1 MVDGTSMTS
10 SGSSSKCA
18 QVVLHV
24 CTAVWTQWI
33 RIRKAGAGVLK
44 SDMPKQ
50 RIRTDACYIE
60 KTDIVSY
67 HKIFVSKNRRFPLL
81 HNGLTVFHRLTK

>member
-50 RIRTDACYIE
+50 RGE
-60 KTDIVSY
+60 KNFFASFLIVFGCFLS
-67 HKIFVSKNRRFPLL
+67 ISFPFKTS
-81 HNGLTVFHRLTK
+81 LTS

>member
-1 MVDGTSMTS
+1 MTS

-24 CTAVWTQWI
+24 CSAVWTQWI

-60 KTDIVSY
+60 KTDIVSIIKSKLY
-67 HKIFVSKNRRFPLL
+67 SVKIEGDFKL
-81 HNGLTVFHRLTK
+81 